1 MTSPKRRNPIRIQF
15 ASDLHLE
22 FEHRPQD
29 RLQLPVA
36 PGTTAIVLAG
46 DIHSSIQGLDNFV
59 RNLARQAPVVMV
71 AGNHEYFA
79 HELNDTR
86 EQLAAWAASIPDV
99 HFLENQTVELDG
111 ITFVGATLW
120 SNFDNADARLMQA
133 APSMMA
139 DYSVIADRDDSRMRL
154 RPGRILAE
162 HMRSIAFIEREL
174 RARDPARTVVV
185 THHAPSLQSSRCKGK
200 DFDLLYGSDYDALI
214 EDCGPALWIHGHV
227 HESFDYRIGRTTI
240 ACNPRGYL
248 RYGENARFDPART
261 ITLPRPRPSLPAP
274 PPT

>member
-1 MTSPKRRNPIRIQF
+1 
-15 ASDLHLE
+15 
-22 FEHRPQD
+22 
-29 RLQLPVA
+29 
-36 PGTTAIVLAG
+36 
-46 DIHSSIQGLDNFV
+46 
-59 RNLARQAPVVMV
+59 MV

-79 HELNDTR
+79 HELNDTC
-86 EQLAAWAASIPDV
+86 EKLTAWAASIPDV

-133 APSMMA
+133 APSMMV

-174 RARDPARTVVV
+174 RARDPDRTVVV

-214 EDCGPALWIHGHV
+214 EECGPALWIHGHV

>member
-1 MTSPKRRNPIRIQF
+1 MTRPKRRKPINIQF

-29 RLQLPVA
+29 RLQLHVA
-36 PGTTAIVLAG
+36 PGTTALVLAG
-46 DIHSSIQGLDNFV
+46 DIHSSIQGLDKFV

-71 AGNHEYFA
+71 AGNHEYFD

-99 HFLENQTVELDG
+99 HFLENQSVEIDG

-139 DYSVIADRDDSRMRL
+139 DYSVIADRDGPRRRL
-154 RPGRILAE
+154 RPDRILRE
-162 HMRSIAFIEREL
+162 HQQSIAFLEREL
-174 RARDPARTVVV
+174 RASDPSRTVVV
-185 THHAPSLQSSRCKGK
+185 THHAPSLRSTRQKGE
-200 DFDLLYGSDYDALI
+200 DWDCLYGSDLDALI
-214 EDCGPALWIHGHV
+214 EDCGPTLWIHGHV
-227 HESFDYRIGRTTI
+227 HNSFEYTIGRTTV
-240 ACNPRGYL
+240 ACNPRGYV
-248 RYGENARFDPART
+248 RYGENDRFDPART
-261 ITLPRPRPSLPAP
+261 ITLPRTRRSRPAP
-274 PPT
+274 PLT